1 MKGIKNQ
8 KRGISL
14 IVLVI
19 TIIVMIILA
28 SAIILSLRSSGIIG
42 RANEAKTKSD
52 AATKRE
58 AAAIKLAEYEL
69 GVQMGDID
77 GGAISANDYVKAELE
92 KDGIDT
98 SDMVVTA
105 GGEIQVGLSEVAVA
119 LVEAGAKIGDTVT
132 GYVLSTAT
140 TAKTVSTDG
149 SENTCDPEDYVET
162 DPIPAS
168 LTRDES
174 ITWKYFGIDENGEAL
189 IVGSVTSTTPKITLG
204 GKGGYLNGPSTLK
217 TICET
222 MYSSEMGSARSIT
235 IEDVTRV
242 LEYTGE
248 RGAYWEPENGDYVP
262 TAKAKTINEI
272 AAEIGYDMSN
282 FSDSTPESGKE
293 IGEYISDYYYINKTA
308 DASEYNTEM
317 QSLIYPGSTTTNPT
331 LTTTYWLSSP
341 CVGADFIDSS
351 AYFGVRYV
359 YSTGV
364 YAYYLFSSYA
374 DSFCYSCAVRP
385 VVSLTSNVQV
395 AYDGTTI
402 TLS

>member
-1 MKGIKNQ
+1 MKKGIKNQ

-19 TIIVMIILA
+19 TIVVMIILA
-28 SAIILSLRSSGIIG
+28 SAIILSLSGSGIIG

-52 AATKRE
+52 IANAKEVVSLAYAEWELDQESLKDTYSNFSE
-58 AAAIKLAEYEL
+58 YAI
-69 GVQMGDID
+69 VQLD
-77 GGAISANDYVKAELE
+77 
-92 KDGIDT
+92 
-98 SDMVVTA
+98 
-105 GGEIQVGLSEVAVA
+105 
-119 LVEAGAKIGDTVT
+119 EAGFDTKDMYVTEEGELLTGPAAFFTKNNIAIGTDVT
-132 GYVLSTAT
+132 GYVLSTKT
-140 TAKTVSTDG
+140 SAKTVSTDG

-162 DPIPAS
+162 DPIPAENIA
-168 LTRDES
+168 RDEA

-189 IVGSVTSTTPKITLG
+189 IVGSVTSTTPTITLG
-204 GKGGYLNGPSTLK
+204 GKGGYVNGPSTLK

-222 MYSSEMGSARSIT
+222 MYSSDMGSARSIT

-248 RGAYWEPENGDYVP
+248 RGAYGDTSGTYVP

-272 AAEIGYDMSN
+272 AAEIGYDMDG
-282 FSDSTPESGKE
+282 FLDSTPEEENS
-293 IGEYISDYYYINKTA
+293 IGEYVADYYSINKTN

-317 QSLIYPGSTTTNPT
+317 QNLIYPGTSTTNPT

-341 CVGADFIDSS
+341 CVRAYFDGSYADF
-351 AYFGVRYV
+351 AVRYV
-359 YSTGV
+359 G
-364 YAYYLFSSYA
+364 SSYVNA
-374 DSFCYSCAVRP
+374 CGMFDSMDGSSRGSYAVRP
-385 VVSLTSNVQV
+385 VVTLTANVQV